1 MELAER
7 QANGVLFIKPCT
19 SFEDLNVL
27 ETEEAEALIQHL
39 RTYFQWIICDMNTAF
54 HSVNQTFMKNSD
66 GKFLLLH
73 ASAQGRLKFQDFLDS
88 LRVQGLERDILGKSC
103 TILPV
108 GRGAGLP
115 ELGEYERHVGNPL
128 PMIEDLFQE
137 HDGILEFKRHTEF
150 YQRIGVLAEE
160 AVCFGSR

>member
-1 MELAER
+1 M
-7 QANGVLFIKPCT
+7 
-19 SFEDLNVL
+19 
-27 ETEEAEALIQHL
+27 
-39 RTYFQWIICDMNTAF
+39 
-54 HSVNQTFMKNSD
+54 
-66 GKFLLLH
+66 
-73 ASAQGRLKFQDFLDS
+73 
-88 LRVQGLERDILGKSC
+88 
-103 TILPV
+103 
-108 GRGAGLP
+108 P